1 MCPPASCCGRTF
13 LSEPVA
19 ECRRYAQSR
28 DKRTHAAP
36 LPLTKSAG
44 SLLLVSS
51 PVHGALAELIG
62 EVGRRPGGVFIAAV
76 AAG

>member
-1 MCPPASCCGRTF
+1 MCVSSCVMLREDFFYPNLQRNAVRIRKPGISGLCST
-13 LSEPVA
+13 
-19 ECRRYAQSR
+19 
-28 DKRTHAAP
+28 AAP
-36 LPLTKSAG
+36 KKPQVS
-44 SLLLVSS
+44 LVSS